1 MNVLEKEML
10 DVLKSLKDEYGAFQI
25 KAEFEAEGS
34 RIDEVMRLKELI
46 TVARLPLILKTGG
59 VEAIT
64 DMYNA
69 LLIGV
74 SGMIAP
80 MAETPYAVSKFLD
93 AIEKFMPPDNR
104 EDIEFAINIETI
116 TAIEK
121 LDAILALPKIKYLQ
135 GITVGR
141 GDLVQSLEYH
151 RSEVDRKE
159 ILDLSKMVLTKS
171 KEKGLKTA
179 IGGSIT
185 TKSIDFI
192 KDLVQRDLLDKYET
206 RKVVFRS
213 EAIHL
218 AEEGIIKALE
228 FELLWLKSKRRYYHR
243 VKNEDEARIGALE
256 KRLEVSQGPQ

>member
-10 DVLKSLKDEYGAFQI
+10 EVLKSLKDEYGTFQI

-34 RIDEVMRLKELI
+34 RIDELMRLKELI
-46 TVARLPLILKTGG
+46 TVAGLPLILKTGG

-64 DMYNA
+64 DMYNG

-104 EDIEFAINIETI
+104 DDIEFAINIETI
-116 TAIEK
+116 TAIEN

-141 GDLVQSLEYH
+141 GDLVQSLQYD

-159 ILDLSKMVLTKS
+159 ILDLSTKVLTKS

-192 KDLVQRDLLDKYET
+192 KDLVQKHLLDKYET

-213 EAIHL
+213 EAIDM
-218 AEEGIIKALE
+218 AEEGIVKALQ

-243 VKNEDEARIGALE
+243 VKNEDEGRIEALE
-256 KRLEVSQGPQ
+256 KRFRVD